1 MVRKIV
7 IAVLALVLIF
17 IAVRMGNQISQR
29 PVEPRYN
36 TPNIITPVFTQT
48 VENTSIPISI
58 RTSGNL
64 RSKSRLELFSEVQGL
79 FLESAHDFKPGAY
92 YERGEVL
99 LKIRDDEERIQL
111 QSQRSTLLN
120 QLVLLLPDLRFDY
133 PESVPQWESY
143 IASYDVNKE
152 LNPLPDPINER
163 EKLFLTGK
171 NIYTGY
177 YNVKN
182 LESELTKFTITAPFN
197 GVLTEALVDKGTLI
211 RPGQKIGEF
220 IDPYT
225 YELGV
230 AVNVSYGELLKPGKE
245 VVLLNADRSKEWK
258 GRVIRINRTVDPGSQ
273 TIPVFIQVSGRD
285 LREGM
290 YLQAELEARE
300 IDNAFEIDRELLVD
314 QDKVYVIGETE
325 LVLTT
330 INPVYFKD
338 ETVLISGLADSTM
351 ILARRVPGAY
361 HGMKVSSLGEL

>member
-7 IAVLALVLIF
+7 IALLALVLIF
-17 IAVRMGNQISQR
+17 FALRVGNRISQR
-29 PVEPRYN
+29 AVEPRFN
-36 TPNIITPVFTQT
+36 TPIIITPVFTQT
-48 VENTSIPISI
+48 VENTTIPISI

-64 RSKSRLELFSEVQGL
+64 RSKNRLELFSEVQGL
-79 FLESAHDFKPGAY
+79 FLESAHDFKPGTFY
-92 YERGEVL
+92 KSGDVL
-99 LKIRDDEERIQL
+99 LKIRDVEERIQL
-111 QSQRSTLLN
+111 QSQRSALLN

-133 PESVPQWESY
+133 PESVPHWENY
-143 IASYDVNKE
+143 IASYDVNQI
-152 LNPLPDPINER
+152 LDPIPEFVNER
-163 EKLFLTGK
+163 EKLFITGK
-171 NIYTGY
+171 NIYASY

-182 LESELTKFTITAPFN
+182 LESELTKFTITAPFG

-230 AVNVSYGELLKPGKE
+230 AVNVSYGDLLTPGKE
-245 VVLLNADRSKEWK
+245 VVLVNADRSKQWK

-290 YLQAELEARE
+290 YLQAEVEARE
-300 IDNAFEIDRELLVD
+300 IDNVFEIDRELLVD
-314 QDKVYVIGETE
+314 QGMVYVVDDTE
-325 LVLTT
+325 LVLTS

-338 ETVLISGLADSTM
+338 ETVLITGLADSTM
-351 ILARRVPGAY
+351 ILARKVPGAY
-361 HGMKVSSLGEL
+361 HGMKVSSLGDL